1 VEGVNEMWP
10 RRKIRLVTAASS
22 NGLTGVR
29 TLLETLNKEYDLCG
43 WSEEF
48 KEGYTETEDVC
59 FLEGVFWPEVPT
71 AEIQSE
77 GLVKDCLKKQ
87 TVQDFLDGLWEG
99 EMLIPLSDSAVLWKD
114 RPLLW
119 EFLHKAG
126 FEPSLL
132 WHNGEQ
138 WQGERG
144 RGLIW
149 IVPLPWLKSVAGERF
164 MGRPKVLLSDQA
176 SWRIRGQEVDF
187 YAEQDCRKFLGT
199 LPRWPGQ
206 DSEQV
211 VYDTIA
217 LTLNLGVSWFDIKQV
232 ADEFWN
238 NGFGKSPRCKDDD
251 SGQFAGTQSKKLP
264 FTGFDDLENRWAG

>member
-1 VEGVNEMWP
+1 MWP

-29 TLLETLNKEYDLCG
+29 TLLETLNKEYDLFS

-48 KEGYTETEDVC
+48 KEGYAETEDVS

-71 AEIQSE
+71 TELQSE
-77 GLVKDCLKKQ
+77 SPLKGCLKKQ
-87 TVQDFLDGLWEG
+87 TVQDFLAGLWEG
-99 EMLIPLSDSAVLWKD
+99 EILIPLSEPAVLWKD

-126 FEPSLL
+126 FEPSLI
-132 WHNGEQ
+132 WQNGEQ

-164 MGRPKVLLSDQA
+164 MGRSKVFLGDQA
-176 SWRIRGQEVDF
+176 SWRISGQKVDF
-187 YAEQDCRKFLGT
+187 YADQDCRKFLGT
-199 LPRWPGQ
+199 LLRRPEQ

-211 VYDTIA
+211 VYETIV
-217 LTLNLGVSWFDIKQV
+217 LTLNLGVSWFDIKLV
-232 ADEFWN
+232 ADMFWN
-238 NGFGKSPRCKDDD
+238 TELKKSPRCKDND
-251 SGQFAGTQSKKLP
+251 SGQFAGTQSKKIP
-264 FTGFDDLENRWAG
+264 FAGFDDLENRWAG